1 MFREEF
7 LKQKVLIT
15 LILLVMIWFSFGFLS
30 SKEGPTDSEALAY
43 AVVNAMPV
51 NIGADG
57 TSATIQSYSPTWHQQ
72 AYYQNYTS
80 LNDNENFSYGTVYE
94 NCTENG
100 LAPLYYFLLHT
111 LVSLFHYVINFS
123 IISFILNSIFLFGT
137 CYIIFLIGAK
147 YLKNGWVGIAS
158 SILFGFSVSAI
169 SGMICT
175 QPYIMAL
182 FFVLADL
189 YLLLKIIDER
199 KIRGSVCRSFIVITT
214 LGILT
219 DYAFLSYIA
228 ISGLLFSIALLVF
241 GHFKDF
247 LVYLFTLTTS
257 FLFALALYPSII
269 GHILGGFLTPA
280 VQTSSTPFSALLMNG
295 MLFIKK
301 NLLIKEGLFV
311 GMLIVV
317 LGLFTFILK
326 KITLRLHFESFIQRA
341 ASMEIADLFLFI
353 LNLAYFIFLVLL
365 VPTDNYHNWIIL
377 FPLTAL
383 TITYLVY
390 RLAHGFIT
398 SDFNSSLIGIITACL
413 VCVFGINCSKPMFL
427 NEGYT
432 TQLNLAKQNKNSN
445 CIFIDNRTTASLSHI
460 MEIQC
465 YQNTLLLDT
474 NYLNDICSNDQI
486 IKDSDSLI
494 VYINQNHDTE
504 KIASRLFKEGNYHFT
519 DTLSLNNGDMAVYKL
534 YR

>member
-51 NIGADG
+51 NTGADG

-72 AYYQNYTS
+72 AYYQNYTH
-80 LNDNENFSYGTVYE
+80 LDDNENFSYGTVYN
-94 NCTENG
+94 NCTKNG

-111 LVSLFHYVINFS
+111 LVSFFHYIINFS
-123 IISFILNSIFLFGT
+123 IISFTLNSIFLFGA
-137 CYIIFLIGAK
+137 CYIVFLIAAK
-147 YLKNGWVGIAS
+147 YLKNGWVGIAA
-158 SILFGFSVSAI
+158 SILFGFSVSSI

-175 QPYIMAL
+175 QPYIMTI

-199 KIRGSVCRSFIVITT
+199 EIQGSVCRSLILITT

-228 ISGLLFSIALLVF
+228 ISSLLFSITLLLF
-241 GHFKDF
+241 GHFRDF
-247 LVYLFTLTTS
+247 FLYLFTLVIS
-257 FLFALALYPSII
+257 FLFVLALYPSII

-280 VQTSSTPFSALLMNG
+280 VQTTSTPFTTLLIDSV
-295 MLFIKK
+295 LFIKK
-301 NLLIKEGLFV
+301 NLFIKEGLFV
-311 GMLIVV
+311 GMLLVI

-326 KITLRLHFESFIQRA
+326 KITLKLHFESFIQRIA
-341 ASMEIADLFLFI
+341 TMEIADLFLCI

-365 VPTDNYHNWIIL
+365 IPTDNYHNWIIL

-383 TITYLVY
+383 TVTYLVY

-398 SDFNSSLIGIITACL
+398 SDFNSSLIGVIMACL
-413 VCVFGINCSKPMFL
+413 VCVFGINCTQPMFL

-432 TQLNLAKQNKNSN
+432 SQLNLAKQNENSN
-445 CIFIDNRTTASLSHI
+445 CIFIDNRTNASLSHI

-465 YQNTLLLDT
+465 YQNTMLLDSSHLT
-474 NYLNDICSNDQI
+474 DVCSTDEI
-486 IKDSDSLI
+486 IKDSNSLI
-494 VYINQNHDTE
+494 VYISQDHDTE
-504 KIASRLFKEGNYHFT
+504 KIASKLFKEGNYHFS
-519 DTLSLNNGDMAVYKL
+519 DTLSLNSGNMTVYKL